1 MTETD
6 AEKPDPEKATDALFH
21 YAIDREDIR
30 WLMEQLHEEAA
41 IDRTAVEYELA
52 VLKIVATG
60 WAISFHLEGS
70 PHKKELAGGFWRRVF
85 EFSQTLSEATGT
97 LTGGE
102 IDYFGILK
110 KRLDDYVESISASP
124 EAKNANDPSLAIG
137 PRFAEICG
145 NPEDLF
151 TRMTGM
157 RMFMTNVARVGEYL
171 LSAGFSKK
179 SSVPTS

>member
-6 AEKPDPEKATDALFH
+6 VEKPDSEKAADELFH

-30 WLMEQLHEEAA
+30 WLMEQLHEEAE

-52 VLKIVATG
+52 ALKIVATG
-60 WAISFHLEGS
+60 WAISFHLDGS
-70 PHKKELAGGFWRRVF
+70 PYKKELAGGFWERVF
-85 EFSQTLSEATGT
+85 EFSKTLSEATGT

-102 IDYFGILK
+102 IDYFGVLK

-124 EAKNANDPSLAIG
+124 EAKGANDPSLAIG

-145 NPEDLF
+145 NPDDLF

-157 RMFMTNVARVGEYL
+157 RMFMTNVGRVGEYL
-171 LSAGFSKK
+171 LNTGFSGNRI
-179 SSVPTS
+179 